1 MSLAEDARI
10 DSERFTPEM
19 LDGHAAVLAERVF
32 QVETKWPHFKRLLTD
47 VRAFAAE
54 MPAGAVVASL
64 ERGLLYG
71 GCSLVAPFFQDQDF
85 QALDCSPQSA
95 EDRGAYNASMVD
107 DPRFLFVPGARRV
120 GASDTGLA
128 DSSVDLVLVP
138 NLVHHVAD
146 QDALFA
152 ELARITR
159 PGGRVYVFEPLLRE
173 LHQSPDD
180 YLRWTPFGMARAMR
194 EAGLQPEEPKTTGGP
209 FEAIAYCWIQAL
221 EYFPEESRADMAA
234 WVYGTH
240 MPELMDWDETHTQNR
255 VRHNTSF
262 PVAYSI
268 TAGKPA

>member
-1 MSLAEDARI
+1 MSLAEDRCVA
-10 DSERFTPEM
+10 DGKFTPEM
-19 LDGHAAVLAERVF
+19 LDGHADVLAERVF
-32 QVETKWPHFKRLLTD
+32 QVETKWPHFKRLLAD
-47 VRAFAAE
+47 IRALADDA
-54 MPAGAVVASL
+54 PAGASIVSL

-71 GCSLVAPFFQDQDF
+71 GCSLIAPFFQEQDF

-107 DPRFLFVPGARRV
+107 DARFLFVPGGRRV
-120 GASDTGLA
+120 GVSDTGIA
-128 DSSVDLVLVP
+128 DGSADLVLVP

-173 LHQSPDD
+173 LHQVPDD

-194 EAGLQPEEPKTTGGP
+194 EAGLEPAEPKTAGGP
-209 FEAIAYCWIQAL
+209 FEAIAYCWVQAL
-221 EYFPEESRADMAA
+221 EYFPEETRADMAA
-234 WVYGTH
+234 WFYDEH
-240 MPELMDWDETHTQNR
+240 MPELMGWDAAHTQNN
-255 VRHNTSF
+255 VRNHTSF

-268 TAGKPA
+268 TAHKPA

>member
-1 MSLAEDARI
+1 MSLAEDI
-10 DSERFTPEM
+10 KVTDEKFTLAM
-19 LDGHAAVLAERVF
+19 LDVHAEVLAERVF
-32 QVETKWPHFKRLLTD
+32 QVETKWPHFKRLLAD
-47 VRAFAAE
+47 IRALAGE
-54 MPAGAVVASL
+54 MPAGASVASL

-71 GCSLVAPFFQDQDF
+71 GCSLIAPFFQDQDF

-95 EDRGAYNASMVD
+95 DDRGAYNAAMVD
-107 DPRFLFVPGARRV
+107 DPRFLFVPGGRRV
-120 GASDTGLA
+120 GVSDTGLEDA
-128 DSSVDLVLVP
+128 SADLVLVP

-180 YLRWTPFGMARAMR
+180 YLRWTPFGMARAMGL
-194 EAGLQPEEPKTTGGP
+194 AGLEPEEPKTAGGP
-209 FEAIAYCWIQAL
+209 FEAIAYCWVRAL
-221 EYFPEESRADMAA
+221 EYFPEDAREEMAA
-234 WVYGTH
+234 WFYGKH
-240 MPELMDWDETHTQNR
+240 MPELMGWDAAHTRNN
-255 VRHNTSF
+255 VRNHTSF